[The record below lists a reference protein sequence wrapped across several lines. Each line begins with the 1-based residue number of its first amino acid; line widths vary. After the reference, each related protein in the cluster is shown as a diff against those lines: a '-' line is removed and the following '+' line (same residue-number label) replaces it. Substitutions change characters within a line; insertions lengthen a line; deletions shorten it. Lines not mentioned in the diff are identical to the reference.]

1 MRELDKLRAKTESI
15 KRLKIKRNDKRIYE
29 LANDSNIELAIESK
43 KHIFQNF
50 VSIAKSISNKKKTT
64 KNLRIE
70 PLDSNL
76 ENKSIPYCPELPLK
90 TFSCCS
96 YLNIKT
102 MNIIFLDTEISVNK
116 SIANTKDEYLLFN
129 EEYFYHIL

>member
-50 VSIAKSISNKKKTT
+50 VSIAKSISNQKNNKKSP
-64 KNLRIE
+64 NRA
-70 PLDSNL
+70 S
-76 ENKSIPYCPELPLK
+76 
-90 TFSCCS
+90 
-96 YLNIKT
+96 
-102 MNIIFLDTEISVNK
+102 
-116 SIANTKDEYLLFN
+116 
-129 EEYFYHIL
+129 